1 MPIYFSLICFND
13 VNDNY
18 TVKGIVA
25 KMTWICYTL
34 FDVTV
39 IKCLRM
45 NGDKIAKL
53 LTDGSKISWLCE
65 RICTFGT
72 NGLNLD
78 SSTRQVVVYIY
89 L

>member
-1 MPIYFSLICFND
+1 MSIYLSLICFND

-18 TVKGIVA
+18 TVKGLVA

-53 LTDGSKISWLCE
+53 LTEGSKISLLCE
-65 RICTFGT
+65 RIKTPT
-72 NGLNLD
+72 NGLNLNT
-78 SSTRQVVVYIY
+78 SMQKVVA
-89 L
+89 LLHT